1 MTSNIGTEQI
11 NVGFNKEKN
20 KVNNSLIEYFGTAF
34 MNRIDN
40 VISFNNLDE
49 NSILSIIDL
58 KLKLLKEKYKT
69 KGIKL
74 TFDKNINKEV
84 LKLSNYE
91 KYGARRIDKIIKN
104 NIEEIIIDGI
114 IDGKN
119 NIKIENLN
127 TILV

>member
-1 MTSNIGTEQI
+1 
-11 NVGFNKEKN
+11 
-20 KVNNSLIEYFGTAF
+20 